1 MYTSKHSSPTFRSF
15 DKIACRLAHACPA
28 ETSNAPRCGY
38 VGIVAARM
46 GAVVTV
52 TDREDHLEHLHANVC
67 RNGFEH
73 TVRVAEL
80 EWADPASSGL
90 WDCSYDWVRGLR
102 SGPKLLF
109 ALERSMLLNVH
120 VVLSCLHVVG

>member
-1 MYTSKHSSPTFRSF
+1 
-15 DKIACRLAHACPA
+15 
-28 ETSNAPRCGY
+28 
-38 VGIVAARM
+38 M

-67 RNGFEH
+67 RNGLEH

-102 SGPKLLF
+102 SGPKPLF
-109 ALERSMLLNVH
+109 ALERSMPLNVH